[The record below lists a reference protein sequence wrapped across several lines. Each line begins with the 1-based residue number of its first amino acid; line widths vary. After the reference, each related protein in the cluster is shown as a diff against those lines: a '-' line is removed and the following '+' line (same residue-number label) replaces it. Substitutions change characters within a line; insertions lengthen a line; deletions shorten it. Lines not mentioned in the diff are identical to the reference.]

1 MKRMMSRNRSERTL
15 ASMTDRGEGSEEGLS
30 TSREVPP
37 KPAKLPSDTRT
48 WSERYSSTPGPGSP
62 FYSPPPS
69 SRALRWLL
77 VIYLLHV
84 AVFCGI
90 TIGVW
95 IEHHG
100 LPGRLLMLT
109 LFALFSWWRGYQI
122 RALLKELARRRHA
135 PPGAAPMPGP
145 GPQEE
150 EKRRRRRAAWAR
162 VGRDLFPL
170 LSRPTAIKRPFDK
183 RNDFKD

>member
-122 RALLKELARRRHA
+122 RLCSRNWREGDMPRRGQHRCLDRV
-135 PPGAAPMPGP
+135 P
-145 GPQEE
+145 
-150 EKRRRRRAAWAR
+150 KRRKSAVDAEQPGHAS
-162 VGRDLFPL
+162 DATC
-170 LSRPTAIKRPFDK
+170 SHY
-183 RNDFKD
+183 